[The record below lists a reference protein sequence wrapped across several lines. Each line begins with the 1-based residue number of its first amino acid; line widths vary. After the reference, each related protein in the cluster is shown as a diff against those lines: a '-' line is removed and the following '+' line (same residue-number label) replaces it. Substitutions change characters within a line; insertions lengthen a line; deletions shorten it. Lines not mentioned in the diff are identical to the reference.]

1 MADEMA
7 DDQPPAPPLDVA
19 ALPDGFDRLL
29 RDAVDVHVH
38 GRPDLSA
45 AFHYRGDDLAVARL
59 AHAYGIAGWVLK
71 SHLWI
76 TTDRAGMLR
85 RQVAD
90 LGFEVH
96 GSITLNPP
104 MGGVCATVVELAA
117 AHGARVVFLPTW
129 GSDADTGR
137 NGYIS
142 KLLGRVSP
150 SFDEYGRRNAVSLLA
165 SGGTLT
171 GQAREAVDACR
182 DLGLSLATGHVSLEE
197 SEAVARY
204 CADIGQ
210 RLMITHPMHYTA
222 DAGRLRELAALG
234 AYIEFCNG
242 PLLHPDSR
250 HTIRDVHDMLS
261 AIGPE
266 RSVLSTD
273 AFSRWAPSEP
283 ECLRI
288 FVEQLAY
295 LGWRPDELR
304 RMTVD
309 NPRAFLGAPGP
320 VRA

>member
-1 MADEMA
+1 MADKMA

-29 RDAVDVHVH
+29 RGAVDVHVH

-171 GQAREAVDACR
+171 GRAREAVDACR

-222 DAGRLRELAALG
+222 DAGGCASSPPSAPTSSSATARSCTPTPGTRSATCTTCSRRSAPRGACSAPTPSPGGRLRSPNACGSSWSSWRISAGGRTSCG
-234 AYIEFCNG
+234 A
-242 PLLHPDSR
+242 
-250 HTIRDVHDMLS
+250 
-261 AIGPE
+261 
-266 RSVLSTD
+266 
-273 AFSRWAPSEP
+273 
-283 ECLRI
+283 
-288 FVEQLAY
+288 
-295 LGWRPDELR
+295 
-304 RMTVD
+304 
-309 NPRAFLGAPGP
+309 
-320 VRA
+320 